1 MADIAKRCNE
11 GCHAMCAA
19 RFPRALREERS
30 RSDPRCKSATSVE
43 AAAPR
48 ARDSPRLARREDRTS
63 GTLRSVVIPAAGR
76 IQSRRPALH
85 LTRPR
90 NQLGHQERTK
100 MPNVAAL
107 LKQEITRLARKEVR
121 GATVALKKA
130 SAQHRRAIAAL
141 RRQIA
146 QAQRQLATLARRL
159 ERGTGGGAPAA
170 PEEPKVRFVARGL
183 RSHRARLG
191 LSAAEYGKL
200 VGVSAQSIY
209 NWEQGAARPR
219 AAQLAT
225 LVALRGIGK
234 REAQARLQQLAQA
247 SGKERK
253 RRTRR

>member
-1 MADIAKRCNE
+1 
-11 GCHAMCAA
+11 
-19 RFPRALREERS
+19 
-30 RSDPRCKSATSVE
+30 
-43 AAAPR
+43 
-48 ARDSPRLARREDRTS
+48 
-63 GTLRSVVIPAAGR
+63 
-76 IQSRRPALH
+76 
-85 LTRPR
+85 
-90 NQLGHQERTK
+90 

-121 GATVALKKA
+121 GATDVLKKA

-146 QAQRQLATLARRL
+146 QLQRQLATLARRL
-159 ERGTGGGAPAA
+159 ERGAGAA
-170 PEEPKVRFVARGL
+170 PSAPEGPKVRFVARGL

-219 AAQLAT
+219 AAQLAA

-234 REAQARLQQLAQA
+234 REAQARLQQLADA
-247 SGKERK
+247 AGKGRK
-253 RRTRR
+253 RRSRR